1 MKSVLP
7 LMMALAG
14 CSMPPHAEE
23 RNEPL
28 HLIIEET
35 MQPVQPKPVQR
46 PRTVRAPDARPPKAD
61 DLCPPKKGETDQE
74 RIIRKLDC
82 LLERD

>member
-1 MKSVLP
+1 MKSFLP
-7 LMMALAG
+7 FMVALAG

-23 RNEPL
+23 RTEPPVIV
-28 HLIIEET
+28 HEEAIRPDP
-35 MQPVQPKPVQR
+35 QPRQR
-46 PRTVRAPDARPPKAD
+46 QRAVKEKSEPMPKAD